1 MQDLK
6 DLKIK
11 EIIVKEA
18 HSCFCEDWEVAVLK
32 SGTAT
37 VVNGTAV
44 YNLKGGDVAFFAPDT
59 VHNVITNEN
68 SECILISFN
77 GDGEILELLKNKVVF
92 ANQAEILLLSNS
104 VSLID
109 NNHNTLDIAKA
120 FSMMELFLLLC
131 CEKENIDTSHQKNVE
146 TFMLAAEI
154 LAQNIK
160 SNISVNE
167 LAERLYVS
175 LSNLKRIFVN
185 LTGMGVH
192 EYYTFLKI
200 AKAKELLSQ
209 GKTVTETAELTGF
222 ANQAYFSAAFKRVTG
237 NSPKNYLVQK
247 ENKTRTASLT
257 KTVKSKADLPS
268 YLL

>member
-1 MQDLK
+1 MQNSK

-18 HSCFCEDWEVAVLK
+18 HSCFCEDWEMAVLK

-44 YNLKGGDVAFFAPDT
+44 YNLKSGDVAFFAPDT
-59 VHNVITNEN
+59 VHNFIPKEN
-68 SECILISFN
+68 SEYFLLSFN
-77 GDGEILELLKNKVVF
+77 ADGEILELLKNKVVS
-92 ANQAEILLLSNS
+92 ANEDEIRLLSNS
-104 VSLID
+104 VSLIEE
-109 NNHNTLDIAKA
+109 NHNTLDSAKA
-120 FSMMELFLLLC
+120 FAMMNLFLLLC
-131 CEKENIDTSHQKNVE
+131 CEKQNLNTAVQKNAE

-160 SNISVNE
+160 LNLSVNE

-185 LTGMGVH
+185 LTAIGVH

-200 AKAKELLSQ
+200 AKAKEFLSQ

-222 ANQAYFSAAFKRVTG
+222 SNQAYFSAAFKRVTG
-237 NSPKNYLVQK
+237 SSPKNYLVQK
-247 ENKTRTASLT
+247 ENKTRTVSLT
-257 KTVKSKADLPS
+257 KAAKSRADLPS

>member
-1 MQDLK
+1 MRNLNDFT
-6 DLKIK
+6 IK
-11 EIIVKEA
+11 EIAVKE
-18 HSCFCEDWEVAVLK
+18 SIDYFCEDWEMAVLK

-77 GDGEILELLKNKVVF
+77 GEGETLEFLKNKVVF
-92 ANQAEILLLSNS
+92 VNQEELLLLEN
-104 VSLID
+104 VVNLIE
-109 NNHNTLDIAKA
+109 NTYSTLDISKA
-120 FSMMELFLLLC
+120 FSMFELFLLLC
-131 CEKENIDTSHQKNVE
+131 CEKENIDTSHQKNAE

-185 LTGMGVH
+185 LTGIGVH

-209 GKTVTETAELTGF
+209 SKTVTETAELTGF
-222 ANQAYFSAAFKRVTG
+222 SNQAYFSAAFKRVTG

-247 ENKTRTASLT
+247 ENKTRNVSLT
-257 KTVKSKADLPS
+257 KAAKSKADLPS